1 MNSNAFSY
9 IYAELSTGNI
19 VNVPLDMLETKS
31 FREKTDDDHLSALN
45 LSMGEEGV
53 LENILIMADEKNE
66 KFLILEGNYR
76 VEALR
81 HLEEETVPAKLL
93 EKHPYLSTLRA
104 KAHRMD
110 HSAIEIATLCQKA
123 LGEGYTQTELAA
135 EFGIPK
141 STVCELVKFTLLPDY
156 IKEAAHK
163 DSKKFNHDVLRKLV
177 KLEGDAQ
184 EAAFQEILKKENKKA
199 TTSFSSVQKQ
209 LERTLLKIK
218 KLSQEERNR
227 LKKTVM
233 DIMTELDDSS
243 LRTTSNL
250 EEAPVTRDTE
260 TVEAATE
267 LPTPNSIESS
277 NAPSFSCEV
286 SQGEPTYPIVEVA
299 SETQAE
305 TPMQADHQIKDAA

>member
-1 MNSNAFSY
+1 MFSNAFSY

-45 LSMGEEGV
+45 LSMSEEGV

-123 LGEGYTQTELAA
+123 LNEGYKQTELAA
-135 EFGIPK
+135 EFGIAK
-141 STVCELVKFTLLPDY
+141 STVSELVKFTLLPDH

-177 KLEGDAQ
+177 KLEGDEQ
-184 EAAFQEILKKENKKA
+184 EKAFTAILNKEGKVTPARFSSFLKQLDPKKLEKKQLTLEDRDTLQEIMETISNVLANKKLHA
-199 TTSFSSVQKQ
+199 SSQLDEFSVTSGIDSAKSS
-209 LERTLLKIK
+209 
-218 KLSQEERNR
+218 
-227 LKKTVM
+227 
-233 DIMTELDDSS
+233 TEQ
-243 LRTTSNL
+243 
-250 EEAPVTRDTE
+250 A
-260 TVEAATE
+260 
-267 LPTPNSIESS
+267 
-277 NAPSFSCEV
+277 F
-286 SQGEPTYPIVEVA
+286 
-299 SETQAE
+299 AE
-305 TPMQADHQIKDAA
+305 TIVDQPDTVCAEAGLVSEMQCDVPMQMNHQIKDVA